1 MAYQSV
7 VTGCGSYVPS
17 KIMMNEEFAELVDT
31 TDEWIIDRTGIKQR
45 HIAAPDQLTSDL
57 GCAAALDALKSA
69 GKIASDVDVIVV
81 ATTTP
86 DNIFP
91 STATKIQAKLG
102 AHNAF
107 ALDIQAVCAGF
118 IYALAVADNFLK
130 TGQAKTALVIGCETM
145 SRLIDWQDR
154 ATCVL
159 FGDGAGAVLLERQ
172 ENVGRGILSTRLYS
186 DGRMYD
192 SLYADGGASQSKHGT
207 ICMNGRE
214 IMKNAVEKLGAAI
227 ENALET
233 HNLTIEDIDWFVP
246 HQANIRIIKALA
258 EKFSIP
264 LEKVIINVEK
274 YANTSAASIPL
285 ALTTAV
291 SDGRLKPGHLIICE
305 GIGGGLTWG
314 SAVIRW

>member
-17 KIMMNEEFAELVDT
+17 KIMMNAEFSELVDT
-31 TDEWIIDRTGIKQR
+31 TDEWITDRTGIKQR

-57 GCAAALDALKSA
+57 GCAAAISALKSA
-69 GKIASDVDVIVV
+69 GKVASDVDVIVV

-172 ENVGRGILSTRLYS
+172 ENPERGILSTRLYS
-186 DGRMYD
+186 DGRLYD
-192 SLYADGGASQSKHGT
+192 ALYADGGASQSKHGT
-207 ICMNGRE
+207 IRMNGRE
-214 IMKNAVEKLGAAI
+214 VMKNAVEKLGAAI

-285 ALTTAV
+285 ALATAV
-291 SDGRLKPGHLIICE
+291 ADGRLKPGQLIVCE